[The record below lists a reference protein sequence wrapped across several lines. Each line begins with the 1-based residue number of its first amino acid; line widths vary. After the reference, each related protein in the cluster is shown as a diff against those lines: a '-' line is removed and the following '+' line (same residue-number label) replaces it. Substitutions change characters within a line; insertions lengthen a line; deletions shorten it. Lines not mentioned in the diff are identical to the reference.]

1 MPQQTLVKYYS
12 PAEERINIW
21 SHAAGLI
28 LAIWALVYL
37 VIKAAIHGNA
47 WHIVSFSIYG
57 TSMIL
62 LYAASTIYHMAK
74 KPRTRL
80 RLKVFDHAAIYLLIA
95 GTYTPFTLVTLN
107 GAMGWSLFGV
117 AWGLAVIGIILK
129 IFFTGRFTIISTLAY
144 VVMGWLIVIAIK
156 PLSNNLPD
164 GGLFWLILGG
174 ISYTVGAVLYA
185 IHKLKFNHAI
195 FHLFVLFGS
204 ICHFITIYYY
214 VLYA

>member
-1 MPQQTLVKYYS
+1 MTQQTIVKYYS
-12 PAEERINIW
+12 PTEERINIL
-21 SHAAGLI
+21 SHASGFF

-37 VIKAAIHGNA
+37 VIKASVHGNA
-47 WHIVSFSIYG
+47 WHVVSFSIYG

-62 LYAASTIYHMAK
+62 LYAASTTYHMAK
-74 KPRTRL
+74 KPKIRR

-107 GAMGWSLFGV
+107 GAMGWTLFGI

-129 IFFTGRFTIISTLAY
+129 LFFTGRFTLISTLAY
-144 VVMGWLIVIAIK
+144 VIMGWLIVIAIK
-156 PLSNNLPD
+156 PLANNLPE
-164 GGLFWLILGG
+164 GGLFWLVLGG
-174 ISYTVGAVLYA
+174 ISYTVGAALYA

-204 ICHFITIYYY
+204 ICHFITVYFY
-214 VLYA
+214 VLNI